1 MKKLFILFSITV
13 LFTGLALADETA
25 LINPTPMPELGKAS
39 PLANSKFFVVESVIH
54 GGTADVVLPLDTP
67 KGAIAMVLG
76 QASISAVTSDNRELS
91 CQTFSEGEMERMN
104 IPSLNSKIDLDSLRA
119 GKSVLHLN
127 GLVGDQTV
135 KMVVSQP
142 QSPVALEVMVR
153 PLAPRCGEP
162 VTVLARVMDNGVPNS
177 VTIKGSLPNAPA
189 FYLNDKGENGDAV
202 ANDGLYTATIT
213 APKVDGFKGMNILF
227 RAEGSREN
235 GDQFRRDVVNSMMV
249 TDPAS
254 SLEAADIHVAGRSL
268 QIPLKA
274 ANGRFRVEA
283 IFGHNGTAFTYARKD
298 VTLNGNNAVVSLEMP
313 ELATSANHAI
323 IRLLN
328 IDTLGKEDEVEIA
341 LTPTTNAPDF
351 DSLRFAPPV
360 MPESKAKAAQKHI
373 DE

>member
-1 MKKLFILFSITV
+1 MKKLFILFSITI
-13 LFTGLALADETA
+13 LFAGLVIADESA

-39 PLANSKFFVVESVIH
+39 PLASSKFFVVEATIS
-54 GGTADVVLPLDTP
+54 GGMANVTLPLDTP
-67 KGAIAMVLG
+67 EGAIAMVLG
-76 QASISAVTSDNRELS
+76 QKAVSAVTSDNKTLS
-91 CQTFSEGEMERMN
+91 CVQFNEDEMERMN
-104 IPSLNSKIDLDSLRA
+104 IPAVNARIDLASLRS
-119 GKSVLHLN
+119 GKNQLHLR
-127 GLVGDQTV
+127 GLEGDQPV
-135 KMVVSQP
+135 KMVVAQP
-142 QSPVALEVMVR
+142 QSPVSLEVMVR
-153 PLAPRCGEP
+153 PLAPRSGEP
-162 VTVLARVMDNGVPNS
+162 VTVLARVLDNGIPTDVKI
-177 VTIKGSLPNAPA
+177 TGSLPNVPN

-213 APKVDGFKGMNILF
+213 APVVDGFKGVNVRF
-227 RAEGSREN
+227 HADGTREN

-249 TDPAS
+249 TTPVS
-254 SLEAADIHVAGRSL
+254 QLEAADIHVAGRSL

-283 IFGHNGTAFTYARKD
+283 IFGHNGTAFTYSRKD
-298 VTLNGNNAVVSLEMP
+298 VTLYGTNAVVSLEMP

-341 LTPTTNAPDF
+341 LTPTTKAPDF